1 MQLDLQSLDS
11 VTGSVTGPTV
21 APASSPLT
29 DVWAAARPGTLAL
42 LGLFVVAVVLSWYL
56 LRVPYD
62 YPFRAKALALTMLGA
77 LATSIALGVR
87 GWHAAPALVY
97 RGREAWGAVLSA
109 RPAGPLADYV
119 PLVRGAGPPAPVR
132 PPPPAARAVAE
143 WQCRAPIA
151 GTAVIAF
158 YRMPPH
164 HSGWTLEFD
173 APTLLV
179 FRRAVRAV
187 GTTGTERLRIQV
199 PSLPASSLHD
209 PAGTRVDYVLTRRF

>member
-11 VTGSVTGPTV
+11 VTGPMTGLTV
-21 APASSPLT
+21 APSSPPLMG
-29 DVWAAARPGTLAL
+29 VWAAARPGTLAL

-62 YPFRAKALALTMLGA
+62 YPFRAKALACTMLGA
-77 LATSIALGVR
+77 LATSVTLGVR
-87 GWHAAPALVY
+87 GWHYVPTLVY

-109 RPAGPLADYV
+109 RPAGSLADYV
-119 PLVRGAGPPAPVR
+119 PLIRGASPPDPVR
-132 PPPPAARAVAE
+132 PPSAARALAE

-151 GTAVIAF
+151 GTGVIAF

-179 FRRAVRAV
+179 FRRALHAV

-199 PSLPASSLHD
+199 PSLVAPSRTD